1 MQPSS
6 ETGPSRTPPQHNAEA
21 ASDRSRRSGFESV
34 DPITRRQMRAEAE
47 RSAES
52 DATPQPGGVPIPP
65 DERVEP
71 QPDTLYH
78 PPEDLAKIATA
89 VQIKEL
95 AGLLEELRELNR
107 EFVGERVKEVEVY
120 FAATGLHREL
130 VERFRA
136 WCDGYVRRRAD
147 PANMNPRVGPH
158 PSFLHQKVI
167 GEVGKVLG
175 GLLNHEHTIN
185 VFVLHEPF
193 RYADWLGY
201 ELLWKG
207 DLWLGEGQEVYCRPD
222 IPGGQGMVQELTDY
236 ADSRGFFDSGMPVFL
251 DRVGHWS
258 GQIRTGQRET
268 VSPSALSSLA
278 ADIQAMRPL
287 IVKNFRSEK
296 TRLRLADDLW
306 AAWSWQLANGIGS
319 ILVAPSEGEL
329 LTGIATHRVDEAY
342 TVRHDGLLS
351 YMRTPW
357 RTAAELP
364 GVAPLAANYAL
375 LEWFR
380 DRLFSFYD
388 RIDLTRVG
396 AVPIG
401 STVSEPE
408 AGDEQII
415 AAALSTP
422 DSEPAHEAEERVPNR
437 RVPGIRFLRFE
448 RTLEQLG
455 CEVRGAKGSEVSV
468 YRHGYRKYVLGR
480 HRTNREVFPAEVQ
493 RVLARLGLTTAEWLA
508 ALRG

>member
-1 MQPSS
+1 MQPNS
-6 ETGPSRTPPQHNAEA
+6 ETEPARTTPQHNGEA
-21 ASDRSRRSGFESV
+21 VSDQSRRSGFESV

-47 RSAES
+47 RSAQT
-52 DATPQPGGVPIPP
+52 DATPQPGGVPIPL

-71 QPDTLYH
+71 QSATLYH
-78 PPEDLAKIATA
+78 PPEWLAKTATA
-89 VQIKEL
+89 AQVDEL
-95 AGLLEELRELNR
+95 AGLLEELRELNQ

-158 PSFLHQKVI
+158 PFSLHQKVV

-185 VFVLHEPF
+185 VFILHEPV

-207 DLWLGEGQEVYCRPD
+207 DLWLGEGKEVYCRAD
-222 IPGGQGMVQELTDY
+222 IPGGQQTVQLLTDY
-236 ADSRGFFDSGMPVFL
+236 ADGGGYFDSGMPAFL
-251 DRVGHWS
+251 DRVSHWS
-258 GQIRTGQRET
+258 GLARKGERET
-268 VSPSALSSLA
+268 VLQSDLPSLA

-306 AAWSWQLANGIGS
+306 VAWSWQLANGIGNV
-319 ILVAPSEGEL
+319 LVAPSEGEL
-329 LTGIATHRVDEAY
+329 LTGIATHRMDEAY
-342 TVRHDGLLS
+342 TVRQNGLLA

-357 RTAAELP
+357 RAAAELP

-401 STVSEPE
+401 STVPEPE

-415 AAALSTP
+415 AAALTS
-422 DSEPAHEAEERVPNR
+422 DSEPAHDTEERLPNR

-455 CEVRGAKGSEVSV
+455 CEVRQAKGSEVSV
-468 YRHGYRKYVLGR
+468 YRHGFRKYVLGR

-508 ALRG
+508 ALRR